1 MGRRQGRG
9 GAAGRPVRAAQALL
23 LGHADGGNATLKR
36 QLLSRMGIAGL
47 LVVALLAGLLL
58 FDQLSTSDEQTAN
71 GALFTEP
78 VPVRKRPLPP
88 SLVVAESPS
97 QPMPLSQV
105 AAGPQASGE
114 AIERLLR
121 LATPSTAVEGA
132 GAAAATT
139 AADSTASTAGVEAV
153 SGLPLASPPRLL
165 SGPALLSGVLPDAR
179 RAEELQAKLAQD
191 GIPASIETRL
201 QLGPF
206 KTRAEADAARRKM
219 LALGIDT
226 LLVMRKGGKP

>member
-1 MGRRQGRG
+1 M
-9 GAAGRPVRAAQALL
+9 RAAQALL

-71 GALFTEP
+71 GVLFTEP
-78 VPVRKRPLPP
+78 VPVRKRPLPS
-88 SLVVAESPS
+88 SLVEAESPS
-97 QPMPLSQV
+97 QPLPLSQV

-121 LATPSTAVEGA
+121 LATPSTAVDGD
-132 GAAAATT
+132 AAVAAT
-139 AADSTASTAGVEAV
+139 AVADTTASTAVAGPPV
-153 SGLPLASPPRLL
+153 ASPPRLL

-219 LALGIDT
+219 LSLGIDT

>member
-1 MGRRQGRG
+1 MGSRQEGG

-71 GALFTEP
+71 GVLFTEP
-78 VPVRKRPLPP
+78 VPVRKRPLPS
-88 SLVVAESPS
+88 SLVEAESPS
-97 QPMPLSQV
+97 QPLPLSQV

-121 LATPSTAVEGA
+121 LATPSTAVDGD
-132 GAAAATT
+132 AAVAAT
-139 AADSTASTAGVEAV
+139 AVADTTASTAVAGPPV
-153 SGLPLASPPRLL
+153 ASPPRLL

-219 LALGIDT
+219 LSLGIDT

>member
-1 MGRRQGRG
+1 MGSRQEGG

-97 QPMPLSQV
+97 QPLPLPQV

-121 LATPSTAVEGA
+121 LATPSTAVEGD
-132 GAAAATT
+132 GAAAATA
-139 AADSTASTAGVEAV
+139 AADSTASTA
-153 SGLPLASPPRLL
+153 
-165 SGPALLSGVLPDAR
+165 
-179 RAEELQAKLAQD
+179 D

>member
-1 MGRRQGRG
+1 M
-9 GAAGRPVRAAQALL
+9 RAAQALL

-121 LATPSTAVEGA
+121 LATPSTAVDGD
-132 GAAAATT
+132 AAVAAT
-139 AADSTASTAGVEAV
+139 AVADTTASTAVAGPPV
-153 SGLPLASPPRLL
+153 ASPPRLL

-219 LALGIDT
+219 LSLGIDT

>member
-1 MGRRQGRG
+1 MGSRQGNG

-71 GALFTEP
+71 GVLFTEP
-78 VPVRKRPLPP
+78 VPVRKRPLPS
-88 SLVVAESPS
+88 SLVEAESPS
-97 QPMPLSQV
+97 QPLPLSQV

-121 LATPSTAVEGA
+121 LATPSTAVDGD
-132 GAAAATT
+132 AAVAAT
-139 AADSTASTAGVEAV
+139 AVADTTASTAVAGPPV
-153 SGLPLASPPRLL
+153 ASPPRLL

-219 LALGIDT
+219 LSLGIDT

>member
-1 MGRRQGRG
+1 
-9 GAAGRPVRAAQALL
+9 VRAAQALL

-97 QPMPLSQV
+97 QPLPLPQV

-121 LATPSTAVEGA
+121 LATPSTAVEGRRSGRDSRRRHDREHGRRRCHRRAA
-132 GAAAATT
+132 GGMA
-139 AADSTASTAGVEAV
+139 
-153 SGLPLASPPRLL
+153 PRVL
-165 SGPALLSGVLPDAR
+165 SGPALQSGFLPDVR

>member
-1 MGRRQGRG
+1 M
-9 GAAGRPVRAAQALL
+9 V
-23 LGHADGGNATLKR
+23 
-36 QLLSRMGIAGL
+36 
-47 LVVALLAGLLL
+47 
-58 FDQLSTSDEQTAN
+58 
-71 GALFTEP
+71 
-78 VPVRKRPLPP
+78 
-88 SLVVAESPS
+88 
-97 QPMPLSQV
+97 
-105 AAGPQASGE
+105 
-114 AIERLLR
+114 
-121 LATPSTAVEGA
+121 VEGD
-132 GAAAATT
+132 GAAAATA
-139 AADSTASTAGVEAV
+139 AADSTASTAGGDAIVGPPV
-153 SGLPLASPPRLL
+153 ASPPRLL

>member
-1 MGRRQGRG
+1 M
-9 GAAGRPVRAAQALL
+9 RAAQALL

-97 QPMPLSQV
+97 QPLPLPQV

-121 LATPSTAVEGA
+121 LATPSTAVDGD
-132 GAAAATT
+132 AAVAAT
-139 AADSTASTAGVEAV
+139 AVADTTASTAVAGPPV
-153 SGLPLASPPRLL
+153 ASPPRLL

-219 LALGIDT
+219 LSLGIDT

>member
-1 MGRRQGRG
+1 MGSRQGS
-9 GAAGRPVRAAQALL
+9 GAAAARPVRAAQALL
-23 LGHADGGNATLKR
+23 LGHADRGNATLKR
-36 QLLSRMGIAGL
+36 QLRSRMGIAGL
-47 LVVALLAGLLL
+47 LLVALLAGLLL
-58 FDQLSTSDEQTAN
+58 LDHWGAPDEQTAN

-88 SLVVAESPS
+88 PVKAAESPS
-97 QPMPLSQV
+97 EALPLPPL

-121 LATPSTAVEGA
+121 LATPSTTLEGA
-132 GAAAATT
+132 TAAAATSPAGT
-139 AADSTASTAGVEAV
+139 TESTAGVEATAGTPV
-153 SGLPLASPPRLL
+153 LAPRVL
-165 SGPALLSGVLPDAR
+165 SGPALQSGFLPDVR

-206 KTRAEADAARRKM
+206 KTRAEAEAARRKM
-219 LALGIDT
+219 QALGIDT

>member
-1 MGRRQGRG
+1 MGSRQEGG

-88 SLVVAESPS
+88 SLVVAETPS
-97 QPMPLSQV
+97 QPLPLPQV

-121 LATPSTAVEGA
+121 LATPSTAVEGD
-132 GAAAATT
+132 GAAAATA
-139 AADSTASTAGVEAV
+139 AADSTASTAGGDAIVGPPVE
-153 SGLPLASPPRLL
+153 SPPRLL

>member
-1 MGRRQGRG
+1 
-9 GAAGRPVRAAQALL
+9 
-23 LGHADGGNATLKR
+23 
-36 QLLSRMGIAGL
+36 
-47 LVVALLAGLLL
+47 
-58 FDQLSTSDEQTAN
+58 
-71 GALFTEP
+71 
-78 VPVRKRPLPP
+78 
-88 SLVVAESPS
+88 
-97 QPMPLSQV
+97 LSQV

-121 LATPSTAVEGA
+121 LAKLSAVEDGD
-132 GAAAATT
+132 GAAAATA
-139 AADSTASTAGVEAV
+139 AADTTASTPGVEAV
-153 SGLPLASPPRLL
+153 AGPPVTSPPRLL